1 MSSIKKI
8 VQTDLFKISYLNG
21 LSVLL
26 KIGTG
31 FIVSKLL
38 AVFVGSSGM
47 ALVGNFRNF
56 FSSLEGISS
65 LGFSSGIVKYVGE
78 NENNK
83 KELEK
88 TISTIL
94 ITFLVVTF
102 FFSGLIFVFSDYLGF
117 KIFGNYGQY
126 SIVFKAVAVVLPWS
140 VISVLLT
147 AVLNGL
153 GKYKKVIFANVLTN
167 VICLLLSVLLIYFF
181 RTIGAFVSIV
191 IVPIVLVLVTSFYLP
206 KEILFL
212 KRFNFQEFDFKV
224 LKKLGTF
231 SLMIIPPTILSP
243 IFNIQIRNFLITN
256 VGLESSGYW
265 EAITRV
271 SNLYLLFIGTL
282 LSVYFYPKI
291 IRAKEEIECKEVV
304 WSFYRFILPVFILV
318 AIGIYFF
325 RTILIKILFTDEF
338 FPVSDLFF
346 WQLLGDIFKVAG
358 MILGILLM
366 AKKNI
371 NHYIFIEITALI
383 FLYFV
388 SLFCIQEF
396 GLQGVVIAQAIENF
410 VYLLVLLLYFRKV
423 LF

>member
-102 FFSGLIFVFSDYLGF
+102 FFSGLIFVFSNYLGN

-126 SIVFKAVAVVLPWS
+126 TIVFKAVAIVLPWS
-140 VISVLLT
+140 VVSVLFT
-147 AVLNGL
+147 SIINGF
-153 GKYKKVIFANVLTN
+153 GKYNKVIFINLITN
-167 VICLLLSVLLIYFF
+167 LVCLMLSAVLIYYFT
-181 RTIGAFVSIV
+181 TIGAFVSII
-191 IVPIVLVLVTSFYLP
+191 IVPVVLVVVSCFYLP
-206 KEILFL
+206 MEIQIL
-212 KRFNFQEFDFKV
+212 KRLNFREFDFEI
-224 LKKLGTF
+224 LKRIGAF
-231 SLMIIPPTILSP
+231 SLMIIPPTIISP
-243 IFNIQIRNFLITN
+243 IFNLQIRNFLIAN

-282 LSVYFYPKI
+282 MSVYFYPKI
-291 IRAKEEIECKEVV
+291 IRSKGEIQVKEVI
-304 WSFYRFILPVFILV
+304 WSFYKYILPVFIL
-318 AIGIYFF
+318 AMGIIY
-325 RTILIKILFTDEF
+325 ILKKVIVETLFTTDF
-338 FPVSDLFF
+338 LPVTDLFF
-346 WQLLGDIFKVAG
+346 WQLLGDVFKVAG

-366 AKKNI
+366 ARRNI

-396 GLQGVVIAQAIENF
+396 GLQGVVIAQAIENL